1 MNINLETVR
10 DVSRRTFGPD
20 SFVATFVE
28 RTVPD
33 PSVPTACINATGE
46 LRYGPRFVEQHVR
59 TDVDLF
65 CLLCHELLHPAFG
78 HFIHPNDEIANIAC
92 DAVINAIITHVFAE
106 PSGHGSLF
114 LRTYPERGLS
124 GLLRPGSAMSHSRY
138 QMLYQ
143 HLYPQTGPAPSL
155 SAGEIIQSLRVL
167 APRTAP
173 SVLLIGS
180 HGKRNASDSGAT
192 GWSSAV
198 TSRVTEDLLRVVRDA
213 GTGAGRCP
221 HLQDL
226 LIEVLKR
233 KETIR
238 EGLLTRYASRKLL
251 GGFFGES
258 KRNRRVTSP
267 FPVRPSRRDLV
278 MLSAGVW
285 PGLFRNRQP
294 EIRERRKG
302 VAVFLDVSGS
312 VNDHLPAIVGLL
324 SHYRERI
331 RSVHLFSNAVREV
344 PFDTLCAGRLS
355 TTYGTD
361 FNCVAR
367 AITESRYDRAVVLTD
382 GYASLDDDHARQLG
396 EDRPVILT
404 ILFGAKTDCPELAGF
419 GEVVQLAD
427 VTA

>member
-1 MNINLETVR
+1 MNITLETAR
-10 DVSRRTFGPD
+10 DVFRRTFGPD
-20 SFVATFVE
+20 SFVAAFVA
-28 RTVPD
+28 RVIPD
-33 PSVPTACINATGE
+33 PSVPTACINAAGE

-78 HFIHPNDEIANIAC
+78 HFIHPDDEIANIAC

-106 PSGHGSLF
+106 PSGHGSFF
-114 LRTYPERGLS
+114 LRIYPERGLPA
-124 GLLRPGSAMSHSRY
+124 LLRSGSAMSQSRY
-138 QMLYQ
+138 QSLYS
-143 HLYPQTGPAPSL
+143 HLYPTSSYPCSL
-155 SAGEIIQSLRVL
+155 STGEIIQSLRVL
-167 APRTAP
+167 APGTAP
-173 SVLLIGS
+173 DVLLIGS
-180 HGKRNASDSGAT
+180 HGKRHSRASGIE

-198 TSRVTEDLLRVVRDA
+198 AGRVTDDLLRVVREA

-233 KETIR
+233 KESIR
-238 EGLLTRYASRKLL
+238 EGLLARYATRQLL

-258 KRNRRVTSP
+258 KQSRRVTSP

-294 EIRERRKG
+294 EIREDRKG

-344 PFDTLCAGRLS
+344 PFDMLCAGRLS

-367 AITESRYDRAVVLTD
+367 AITERGYDRAVVLTD
-382 GYASLDDDHARQLG
+382 GYASLDDEPARQLS

-404 ILFGAKTDCPELAGF
+404 ILFGTKTDCPDLAPF

-427 VTA
+427 VVE